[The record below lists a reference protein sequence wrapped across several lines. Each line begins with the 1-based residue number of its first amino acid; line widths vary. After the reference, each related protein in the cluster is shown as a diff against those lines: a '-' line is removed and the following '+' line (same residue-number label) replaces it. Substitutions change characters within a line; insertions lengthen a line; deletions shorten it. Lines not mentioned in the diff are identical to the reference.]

1 MKTIENVP
9 VPALVCV
16 GPSDGE
22 TLPAER
28 ISPCRAEEETVETPA
43 LPPADVAAEPEEVSE
58 KNEKEVDD
66 HRVEETESPDIS
78 DYIPRQ
84 EAEKKIREAYL
95 RGRREKVEA
104 YWGGPVDRR
113 QAPDAGG
120 GDPAASLFQLRR
132 SVWG

>member
-9 VPALVCV
+9 VPALVCA
-16 GPSDGE
+16 GPADGE
-22 TLPAER
+22 SLPAESS
-28 ISPCRAEEETVETPA
+28 SPCRAEEETVETPA
-43 LPPADVAAEPEEVSE
+43 LPPAAVAAEPEEGSE
-58 KNEKEVDD
+58 KKEKGEDD
-66 HRVEETESPDIS
+66 RVEETESPDIS

-104 YWGGPVDRR
+104 YWGGPVNRR
-113 QAPDAGG
+113 QAPDTGG
-120 GDPAASLFQLRR
+120 GDPATTLFQLRR

>member
-9 VPALVCV
+9 VPALVCA
-16 GPSDGE
+16 GPADGE
-22 TLPAER
+22 SLPAESS
-28 ISPCRAEEETVETPA
+28 SPCRAEEETVETPA
-43 LPPADVAAEPEEVSE
+43 LPPAAVAAESEEGSE
-58 KNEKEVDD
+58 KKEKGEDD
-66 HRVEETESPDIS
+66 RVEETESSDIS

-104 YWGGPVDRR
+104 YWGGPVNRR
-113 QAPDAGG
+113 QAPDTGG
-120 GDPAASLFQLRR
+120 GDPSATLFQLRR